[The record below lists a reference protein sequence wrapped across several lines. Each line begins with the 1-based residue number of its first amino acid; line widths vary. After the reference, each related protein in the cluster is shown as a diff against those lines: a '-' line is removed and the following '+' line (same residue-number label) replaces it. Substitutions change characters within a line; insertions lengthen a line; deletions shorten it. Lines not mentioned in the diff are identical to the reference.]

1 MQSIRIIK
9 IAIPVVFCKSMKY
22 FLFGFTGLFLCV
34 HTMGQTVEW
43 SNQQKF
49 KNKTNYTQV
58 LGENSSGVFVVRS
71 RNYDFRENL
80 TIEKYKG
87 NLGLEVTKDLTQP
100 AASRIERAIVAESGL
115 LEFASAKN
123 TTTGKI
129 DLVLT
134 PFDNTLTP
142 LTPLTI
148 LSVDAGLIAQDR
160 KFVIRA
166 STDKKYFTVLFLT
179 SGSDKSKSILNVHGY
194 DAAYN
199 QKYSRRF
206 SLSNPAEDVNLLN
219 MECDNKGN
227 VFALM
232 SVPMQAVK
240 KKDRDAR
247 SYFLYAYYPENDNM
261 LEYDIAKDSAYINE
275 AAIVV
280 NNYSKTVNIAG
291 FYSDRSDNRC
301 IGNFF
306 YKLDVPSTQ
315 MQVKRFDSFDLSFV
329 SRVAGI
335 MKNENEL
342 SLSDLKIRK
351 LVANSD
357 GGCTIIAEKYYET
370 RQAYTYTV
378 NGFPQTSYRTVYNY
392 DEIIMLA
399 RNGDGTVRFRDFVKK
414 NHTSISDGGYYS
426 SFVTILNN
434 DKISL
439 VYNYDVNS
447 DSDIMLVTL
456 SNKGVV
462 DSKVLIKSMSYYV
475 TIMPSESKQV
485 SANSAIITSL
495 KDRRFCLMRL
505 TL

>member
-1 MQSIRIIK
+1 MQSVRAIK
-9 IAIPVVFCKSMKY
+9 IDLCVVFCKGMKS
-22 FLFGFTGLFLCV
+22 LLLGVIGLMCGLYA
-34 HTMGQTVEW
+34 MGQTVEW

-49 KNKTNYTQV
+49 KSKTNYTQV
-58 LGENSSGVFVVRS
+58 LGENSSGLFIVRS
-71 RNYDFRENL
+71 RNYEFRDGL
-80 TIEKYKG
+80 TIEKYKN
-87 NLGLEVTKDLTQP
+87 NLALEISKDLTQP
-100 AASRIERAIVAESGL
+100 SGSRVERAIVAESGL

-123 TTTGKI
+123 STTGKI
-129 DLVLT
+129 DLLLT
-134 PFDNTLTP
+134 PFDNTLNPGTP
-142 LTPLTI
+142 LTL

-166 STDKKYFTVLFLT
+166 STDKKSFTVLFLT
-179 SGSDKSKSILNVHGY
+179 NGNDKNKSILNVHGF
-194 DAAYN
+194 DAGYN

-206 SLSNPAEDVNLLN
+206 SLNNPAEEANLHN

-227 VFALM
+227 VFVLV
-232 SVPMQAVK
+232 SVPMHSVK

-247 SYFLYAYYPENDNM
+247 NYYLYAYYPENDNM

-301 IGNFF
+301 VGNFF
-306 YKLDVPSTQ
+306 YKLDVPSTE
-315 MQVKRFDSFDLSFV
+315 MQVKRFDPFDLSFV

-342 SLSDLKIRK
+342 GLSDLKIRK

-399 RNGDGTVRFRDFVKK
+399 RNGDGSVRFRDFVKK
-414 NHTSISDGGYYS
+414 THSSISDGGYYS

-456 SNKGVV
+456 SNKGIV

-475 TIMPSESKQV
+475 TIMPAESKQV
-485 SANSAIITSL
+485 TANSAIITSL